1 MWEFF
6 QQGKL
11 PFDESRRQLE
21 LFATKVL
28 PAVR

>member
-6 QQGKL
+6 QQGTVPL
-11 PFDESRRQLE
+11 DVQLRQIE

-28 PAVR
+28 PAFQ